1 MTISSKLRMSC
12 ILTIDIAH
20 PPLSAELAET
30 VLDESLR
37 TVDRSSQSRILKII
51 HGYGSSGKGGMLKTT
66 VQNWTYRHR
75 TEFRAII
82 DGADAS
88 PFDPDIQHMAAE
100 CNLSIQSDIGT
111 ANNGITI
118 VWVK

>member
-1 MTISSKLRMSC
+1 MEQMR
-12 ILTIDIAH
+12 
-20 PPLSAELAET
+20 
-30 VLDESLR
+30 
-37 TVDRSSQSRILKII
+37 
-51 HGYGSSGKGGMLKTT
+51 
-66 VQNWTYRHR
+66 
-75 TEFRAII
+75 
-82 DGADAS
+82 S